1 MGNTAVEQPSF
12 MGNTAVEQPPFM
24 GNTAV
29 EQPPFMEQTPF
40 MENTAV
46 EQPPFMG
53 HTAVEQPP
61 FMGST
66 FERPQPPLVR
76 IQDDVFIASS
86 RRMGNVQ
93 FTHVLRFPKVK
104 WAARA
109 RIKESARK
117 ENLGTFRIREMPP
130 RAAKRKVKPVRKEGR
145 RRFEKP
151 CLPGSMWTQRIP
163 ASYLNQ

>member
-1 MGNTAVEQPSF
+1 MSLDNTAVEQPSF

-24 GNTAV
+24 G
-29 EQPPFMEQTPF
+29 
-40 MENTAV
+40 
-46 EQPPFMG
+46 
-53 HTAVEQPP
+53 HTIEQPP

-104 WAARA
+104 WAACA
-109 RIKESARK
+109 HIKESARK

-163 ASYLNQ
+163 DASYLNQ